1 MACIIGILVD
11 TQNHRSDLGPATRSR
26 RWFRPSFDRDFAHL
40 GNFERGGARCRCFCW
55 ALRLLRTRG
64 LAQREL
70 THRTQPLIR
79 WRYGRVFTGY
89 YDTLESQMRL
99 RMRLRIIYTF
109 TCAMKALTRSLES
122 ALLPPRLLAQQKH
135 CDVLVNIL
143 LEVNRPSICQQ
154 FDSADFNTCAR

>member
-1 MACIIGILVD
+1 MA
-11 TQNHRSDLGPATRSR
+11 R
-26 RWFRPSFDRDFAHL
+26 
-40 GNFERGGARCRCFCW
+40 ER
-55 ALRLLRTRG
+55 
-64 LAQREL
+64 
-70 THRTQPLIR
+70 
-79 WRYGRVFTGY
+79 

-135 CDVLVNIL
+135 CDILVNIL